1 MPGAER
7 KTQGKELLELERKF
21 WEAMKDKDATAAS
34 SMTDD
39 QCIVVGA
46 QGVSAID
53 PKTMGR
59 MTAEGEWTIERY
71 TFDDQKTEVR
81 FLSDDV
87 AVVAYS
93 VNEDL
98 SVAGSPVTIE
108 ANDASV
114 WVRRNGSWR
123 CALHT
128 ESISGDPYGR
138 DRTVQ
143 GS

>member
-1 MPGAER
+1 MPGTER
-7 KTQGKELLELERKF
+7 KAQSEELLELERKF
-21 WEAMKDKDATAAS
+21 WDAMKDKDATAAS
-34 SMTDD
+34 RMTDD
-39 QCIVVGA
+39 KCIVVGA

-59 MTAEGEWTIERY
+59 MTEEGDWTSERY

-98 SVAGSPVTIE
+98 SVGGNPVTID

-114 WVRRNGSWR
+114 WVRRDGSWR

>member
-1 MPGAER
+1 MPGTER
-7 KTQGKELLELERKF
+7 KTESKELVEVERKF
-21 WEAMKDKDATAAS
+21 WDAMKDKDATAAS
-34 SMTDD
+34 RMTDD

-53 PKTMGR
+53 PNTMGR
-59 MTAEGEWTIERY
+59 LTKEGDWTIERY

-98 SVAGSPVTIE
+98 SVAGNPVTVE

-138 DRTVQ
+138 DRTVR